1 MALNRYIII
10 LAVFIIIIALLLSFI
25 YSQQDNAVPFESLT
39 IGISHIESSTP
50 FYIAQ
55 DYGFFKNNRLNIT
68 YIEYSTGLAA
78 TNAMQKSE
86 VDIAIGVADYVFA
99 SKVLDNQPVKTIGSF
114 AQTDFIFLVT
124 RNDLNISNISDLAQ
138 KTIALHSGTV
148 QEYYLGKFFELNNL
162 SLLNVTLVNVSTI
175 YEGIGKLVSAQ
186 VDACVVNTS
195 YLDSIQAQL
204 GNKAVVWS
212 IQGNQPFFTLIL
224 CTNDWINQHQ
234 KTIEHLL
241 TAIDQAEQ
249 YLVQHPNETQKTI
262 KEHLN
267 FSDPQAHTALS
278 RNTFVLSLSPALI
291 STLED
296 QARWQINNK
305 LTNATAVPNFLDNIY
320 FDGLAAVKPDAITL
334 KW

>member
-1 MALNRYIII
+1 VALNRYIII

-124 RNDLNISNISDLAQ
+124 RNDINISNISDLAQ

-162 SLLNVTLVNVSTI
+162 
-175 YEGIGKLVSAQ
+175 
-186 VDACVVNTS
+186 
-195 YLDSIQAQL
+195 
-204 GNKAVVWS
+204 
-212 IQGNQPFFTLIL
+212 
-224 CTNDWINQHQ
+224 
-234 KTIEHLL
+234 
-241 TAIDQAEQ
+241 
-249 YLVQHPNETQKTI
+249 
-262 KEHLN
+262 
-267 FSDPQAHTALS
+267 
-278 RNTFVLSLSPALI
+278 
-291 STLED
+291 
-296 QARWQINNK
+296 
-305 LTNATAVPNFLDNIY
+305 
-320 FDGLAAVKPDAITL
+320 
-334 KW
+334 